1 MQIIFILS
9 NFAVEITDNA
19 YLLIFSREKMRLRK
33 IFAAALLLLSVGNAM
48 AQMPPIPVDKN
59 VKIGHL
65 ENGLTYYIRHN
76 AFPEHVASFYI
87 AQKVGSINENDDQ
100 RGLAHLLEHLAFNG
114 TEHFKGN
121 SLQDYLQSI
130 GVEYGRNLNAYT
142 SIDKTVYYFT
152 DVPTTRTSAVDS
164 CMLILKDWSNGISL
178 TKEAINDERDVV
190 HNEYRLRMVGQQL
203 MLERNLPKLYQGEKY
218 GYRMPIGLMSVVD
231 GCDPETLR
239 AYYRKWYRPDN
250 QAIIIVGDIDVDH
263 VEAQIKKLFSGIKVP
278 KNAAKVVPVPVADND
293 TAIYVIDKNKEQKFD
308 MINIMMKTDAYPD
321 SLKGNM
327 AYLVMSYL
335 RSVVGSMFDARLA
348 EQTRE
353 ADCPFLQGS
362 AGIGSYLISGT
373 KDAFSI
379 SGVAKPGKVK
389 EAYAAFL
396 REAKRVRDF
405 GFTATEYA
413 RAKENFM
420 SGMETMYENRNK
432 MKNEQFTTQYVDHFT
447 DNEPIPSLE
456 DEYKIYQMIVPSF
469 TVEHINDAMKNL
481 ISETDTNFV
490 SMVLMKE
497 AEGVSYPTEQE
508 LAAIVK
514 QVRGE
519 KLEAYVDNVK
529 QEPLMASAPKAGSI
543 KKVVENKVLG
553 FKKLTLSNG
562 AKVVLKKTDYKD
574 NEIRVAGSANVGYSA
589 FQNDPVNAANASTVW
604 EVSGL
609 AGFTGND
616 LQKMLA
622 GKQCSVGLT
631 MSPFRHGIAGTSTP
645 KDLETMMQLLY
656 LSMTNLTKDEKA
668 FENLKNTYVT
678 VLSNKSNNPN
688 MVYQD
693 SIQSTLYLGNK
704 LALLPNVEDIQNIN
718 YDRVLDMQK
727 QLYGNAKDF
736 TFYFV
741 GNYDEKVLLP
751 LIEQYIASLPNKG
764 MKLKNQKIP
773 YAKGEVKNIFTK
785 AMENPQSQAR
795 EMWFVKLPAYTQ
807 KTAVLADI
815 SARLLEMK
823 YLRSIREELSAAYS
837 TGASCGLIFDYDGK
851 LALTINGTAQL
862 NPDKVDAAVPC
873 FFKGMEETIAA
884 PDANDLQKVKEIL
897 LKQAGVDEKTN
908 SYWMQVLSMYDLRK
922 VDTHT
927 NYREMVKSVTAQQ
940 ISDFLKNVVLKS
952 GNHFEV
958 IMKAEKNK

>member
-1 MQIIFILS
+1 
-9 NFAVEITDNA
+9 
-19 YLLIFSREKMRLRK
+19 MRLRK

-48 AQMPPIPVDKN
+48 AQQMPPIPVDKN

-130 GVEYGRNLNAYT
+130 GVQYGRNLNAYT

-327 AYLVMSYL
+327 AYLIEGYL
-335 RSVVGSMFDARLA
+335 RNVVGSMFDARLS

-413 RAKENFM
+413 RAKENFL

-447 DNEPIPSLE
+447 DNEPIPALE
-456 DEYKIYQMIVPSF
+456 DEYKIYQMIVPNLP
-469 TVEHINDAMKNL
+469 VEIINNAMKNL

-668 FENLKNTYVT
+668 FENLKNTYTT

>member
-1 MQIIFILS
+1 
-9 NFAVEITDNA
+9 
-19 YLLIFSREKMRLRK
+19 MRLRK

-190 HNEYRLRMVGQQL
+190 HNEYRMRMVGQQL

-321 SLKGNM
+321 SLKGDM
-327 AYLVMSYL
+327 GYLIEGYL
-335 RSVVGSMFDARLA
+335 RNVVGSMIDARLA

-456 DEYKIYQMIVPSF
+456 DEYKIYQMVVPNLP
-469 TVEHINDAMKNL
+469 VDIINNAMKNL

-704 LALLPNVEDIQNIN
+704 LALLPNAEDIQNIN

>member
-1 MQIIFILS
+1 
-9 NFAVEITDNA
+9 
-19 YLLIFSREKMRLRK
+19 MRLRK

-190 HNEYRLRMVGQQL
+190 HNEYRMRMVGQQL

-631 MSPFRHGIAGTSTP
+631 MSPFRHGISGSTTP

-704 LALLPNVEDIQNIN
+704 LALLPNAEDIQNIN

-807 KTAVLADI
+807 KTAVLADV

>member
-1 MQIIFILS
+1 
-9 NFAVEITDNA
+9 
-19 YLLIFSREKMRLRK
+19 MRLRK

-321 SLKGNM
+321 SLKGDM
-327 AYLVMSYL
+327 GYLIEGYL
-335 RSVVGSMFDARLA
+335 RNVVGSMIDARLA

-456 DEYKIYQMIVPSF
+456 DEYKIYQMVVPNLP
-469 TVEHINDAMKNL
+469 VDIINNAMKNL

-704 LALLPNVEDIQNIN
+704 LALLPNAEDIQNIN

>member
-1 MQIIFILS
+1 
-9 NFAVEITDNA
+9 
-19 YLLIFSREKMRLRK
+19 MRLRK

-190 HNEYRLRMVGQQL
+190 HNEYRMRMVGQQL

-456 DEYKIYQMIVPSF
+456 DEYKIYQMIVPGF

-589 FQNDPVNAANASTVW
+589 FQDDPVNAANASTVW

-704 LALLPNVEDIQNIN
+704 LALLPNAEDIQNIN

-807 KTAVLADI
+807 KTAVLADV

>member
-1 MQIIFILS
+1 
-9 NFAVEITDNA
+9 
-19 YLLIFSREKMRLRK
+19 MRLRK

-327 AYLVMSYL
+327 AYLVMGYL

-362 AGIGSYLISGT
+362 AGVGSYLISGT

-456 DEYKIYQMIVPSF
+456 DEYKIYQMIVPGF
-469 TVEHINDAMKNL
+469 TVEDINSSMKNL

-589 FQNDPVNAANASTVW
+589 FQDDPVNAANASTVW

-668 FENLKNTYVT
+668 FENLKNTYTT

-927 NYREMVKSVTAQQ
+927 NYREMVKSVTPQQ

>member
-1 MQIIFILS
+1 
-9 NFAVEITDNA
+9 
-19 YLLIFSREKMRLRK
+19 MRLRK

-48 AQMPPIPVDKN
+48 AQQMPPIPVDKN

-327 AYLVMSYL
+327 DYLIEGYL

-413 RAKENFM
+413 RAKENFL

-447 DNEPIPSLE
+447 DNEPIPALE
-456 DEYKIYQMIVPSF
+456 DEYKIYQMIVPNLP
-469 TVEHINDAMKNL
+469 VEIINNAMKNL

-622 GKQCSVGLT
+622 GKQCGVGLT

-668 FENLKNTYVT
+668 FENLKNTYTT

>member
-1 MQIIFILS
+1 
-9 NFAVEITDNA
+9 
-19 YLLIFSREKMRLRK
+19 MRLRK

-48 AQMPPIPVDKN
+48 AQQMPPIPVDKN

-327 AYLVMSYL
+327 AYLIEGYL
-335 RSVVGSMFDARLA
+335 RNVVGSMFDARLS

-413 RAKENFM
+413 RAKENFL
-420 SGMETMYENRNK
+420 SGMEPMYENRNK

-447 DNEPIPSLE
+447 DNEPIPALE
-456 DEYKIYQMIVPSF
+456 DEYKIYQMIVPNLP
-469 TVEHINDAMKNL
+469 VEIINNAMKNL

-668 FENLKNTYVT
+668 FENLKNTYTT

>member
-1 MQIIFILS
+1 
-9 NFAVEITDNA
+9 
-19 YLLIFSREKMRLRK
+19 MRLRK

-327 AYLVMSYL
+327 AYLVMSYF

-353 ADCPFLQGS
+353 SDCPFLQGS

-456 DEYKIYQMIVPSF
+456 DEYKIYQMIVPGF
-469 TVEHINDAMKNL
+469 TVEDINSSMKNL

-589 FQNDPVNAANASTVW
+589 FQDDPVNAANASTVW

-622 GKQCSVGLT
+622 GKQCGVGLT
-631 MSPFRHGIAGTSTP
+631 MSPFRHGISGTSTP

-668 FENLKNTYVT
+668 FENLKNTYTT

>member
-1 MQIIFILS
+1 
-9 NFAVEITDNA
+9 
-19 YLLIFSREKMRLRK
+19 MRLRK

-631 MSPFRHGIAGTSTP
+631 MSPFRHGISGSTTP

-704 LALLPNVEDIQNIN
+704 LALLPNAEDIQNIN

>member
-1 MQIIFILS
+1 M
-9 NFAVEITDNA
+9 
-19 YLLIFSREKMRLRK
+19 
-33 IFAAALLLLSVGNAM
+33 
-48 AQMPPIPVDKN
+48 
-59 VKIGHL
+59 
-65 ENGLTYYIRHN
+65 
-76 AFPEHVASFYI
+76 
-87 AQKVGSINENDDQ
+87 
-100 RGLAHLLEHLAFNG
+100 
-114 TEHFKGN
+114 
-121 SLQDYLQSI
+121 
-130 GVEYGRNLNAYT
+130 
-142 SIDKTVYYFT
+142 
-152 DVPTTRTSAVDS
+152 
-164 CMLILKDWSNGISL
+164 
-178 TKEAINDERDVV
+178 
-190 HNEYRLRMVGQQL
+190 
-203 MLERNLPKLYQGEKY
+203 
-218 GYRMPIGLMSVVD
+218 
-231 GCDPETLR
+231 
-239 AYYRKWYRPDN
+239 
-250 QAIIIVGDIDVDH
+250 
-263 VEAQIKKLFSGIKVP
+263 P

-327 AYLVMSYL
+327 AYLIEGYL
-335 RSVVGSMFDARLA
+335 RNVVGSMFDARLS

-413 RAKENFM
+413 RAKENFL

-447 DNEPIPSLE
+447 DNEPIPALE
-456 DEYKIYQMIVPSF
+456 DEYKIYQMIVPNLP
-469 TVEHINDAMKNL
+469 VEIINNAMKNL

-668 FENLKNTYVT
+668 FENLKNTYTT

>member
-1 MQIIFILS
+1 
-9 NFAVEITDNA
+9 
-19 YLLIFSREKMRLRK
+19 MRLRK

-327 AYLVMSYL
+327 AYLVMGYL

-622 GKQCSVGLT
+622 GKQCGVGLT

-668 FENLKNTYVT
+668 FENLKNTYTT

>member
-1 MQIIFILS
+1 
-9 NFAVEITDNA
+9 
-19 YLLIFSREKMRLRK
+19 MRLRK

-327 AYLVMSYL
+327 AYLVMGYL

-519 KLEAYVDNVK
+519 KLETYVDNVK

-562 AKVVLKKTDYKD
+562 AKVVLKKPDYKD

-704 LALLPNVEDIQNIN
+704 LALLPNAEDIQNIN

>member
-1 MQIIFILS
+1 
-9 NFAVEITDNA
+9 
-19 YLLIFSREKMRLRK
+19 MRLRK

-631 MSPFRHGIAGTSTP
+631 MSPFRHGISGTSTP

-795 EMWFVKLPAYTQ
+795 EMWFVKLPAYTL

>member
-1 MQIIFILS
+1 
-9 NFAVEITDNA
+9 
-19 YLLIFSREKMRLRK
+19 MRLRK

-164 CMLILKDWSNGISL
+164 CMLILKDWSNGILL

-190 HNEYRLRMVGQQL
+190 HNEYRMRMVGQQL

-362 AGIGSYLISGT
+362 AGVGSYLISGT

-622 GKQCSVGLT
+622 GKQCGVGLT

-668 FENLKNTYVT
+668 FENLKNTYTT

>member
-1 MQIIFILS
+1 
-9 NFAVEITDNA
+9 
-19 YLLIFSREKMRLRK
+19 MRLRK

-327 AYLVMSYL
+327 AYLVMGYL

-456 DEYKIYQMIVPSF
+456 DEYKIYQMIVPGF

-589 FQNDPVNAANASTVW
+589 FQNDPINAANASTVW

-631 MSPFRHGIAGTSTP
+631 MSPFRHGISGSTTP

-704 LALLPNVEDIQNIN
+704 LALLPNAEDIQNIN

-807 KTAVLADI
+807 KTAVLADV

-927 NYREMVKSVTAQQ
+927 SYREMVKSVTAQQ

>member
-1 MQIIFILS
+1 
-9 NFAVEITDNA
+9 
-19 YLLIFSREKMRLRK
+19 MRLRK

-321 SLKGNM
+321 SLKGDM
-327 AYLVMSYL
+327 GYLIEGYL
-335 RSVVGSMFDARLA
+335 RNVVGSMIDARLA

-704 LALLPNVEDIQNIN
+704 LALLPNAEDIQNIN

>member
-1 MQIIFILS
+1 
-9 NFAVEITDNA
+9 
-19 YLLIFSREKMRLRK
+19 MRLRK

-327 AYLVMSYL
+327 AYLVMGYL

-362 AGIGSYLISGT
+362 AGVGSYLISGT

-456 DEYKIYQMIVPSF
+456 DEYKIYQMIVPGF
-469 TVEHINDAMKNL
+469 TVEDINDAMKNL

-622 GKQCSVGLT
+622 GKQCGVGLT

-668 FENLKNTYVT
+668 FENLKNTYTT

>member
-1 MQIIFILS
+1 
-9 NFAVEITDNA
+9 
-19 YLLIFSREKMRLRK
+19 MRLRK

-327 AYLVMSYL
+327 AYLVMGYL

-589 FQNDPVNAANASTVW
+589 FQDDPVNAANASTVW

-873 FFKGMEETIAA
+873 FFKGMEETVAA

>member
-1 MQIIFILS
+1 
-9 NFAVEITDNA
+9 
-19 YLLIFSREKMRLRK
+19 MRLRK

-190 HNEYRLRMVGQQL
+190 HNEYRMRMVGQQL

-456 DEYKIYQMIVPSF
+456 DEYKIYQMIVPGF
-469 TVEHINDAMKNL
+469 TVEDINSSMKNL

-631 MSPFRHGIAGTSTP
+631 MSPFRHGISGSTTP

-908 SYWMQVLSMYDLRK
+908 SYWLQVLSMYDLRK

>member
-1 MQIIFILS
+1 
-9 NFAVEITDNA
+9 
-19 YLLIFSREKMRLRK
+19 MRLRK

-190 HNEYRLRMVGQQL
+190 HNEYRMRMVGQQL

-589 FQNDPVNAANASTVW
+589 FQNDPINAANASTVW

-631 MSPFRHGIAGTSTP
+631 MSPFRHGISGSTTP

-704 LALLPNVEDIQNIN
+704 LALLPNAEDIQNIN

>member
-1 MQIIFILS
+1 
-9 NFAVEITDNA
+9 
-19 YLLIFSREKMRLRK
+19 MRLRK

-190 HNEYRLRMVGQQL
+190 HNEYRMRMVGQQL

-469 TVEHINDAMKNL
+469 TVEDINSSMKNL

-589 FQNDPVNAANASTVW
+589 FQDDPVNAANASTVW

-704 LALLPNVEDIQNIN
+704 LALLPNAEDIQNIN

>member
-1 MQIIFILS
+1 
-9 NFAVEITDNA
+9 
-19 YLLIFSREKMRLRK
+19 MRLKK

-190 HNEYRLRMVGQQL
+190 HNEYRMRMVGQQL

-589 FQNDPVNAANASTVW
+589 FQNDPINAANASTVW

-704 LALLPNVEDIQNIN
+704 LALLPNAEDIQNIN

-807 KTAVLADI
+807 KTAVLADV

-958 IMKAEKNK
+958 IMKAEKSK

>member
-1 MQIIFILS
+1 
-9 NFAVEITDNA
+9 
-19 YLLIFSREKMRLRK
+19 MRLRK

-190 HNEYRLRMVGQQL
+190 HNEYRMRMVGQQL

-362 AGIGSYLISGT
+362 AGVGSYLISGT

-456 DEYKIYQMIVPSF
+456 DEYKIYQMIVPGF

-622 GKQCSVGLT
+622 GKQCGVGLT

-668 FENLKNTYVT
+668 FENLKNTYTT

>member
-1 MQIIFILS
+1 
-9 NFAVEITDNA
+9 
-19 YLLIFSREKMRLRK
+19 MRLKK
-33 IFAAALLLLSVGNAM
+33 IFAAALLLLSVGNAT
-48 AQMPPIPVDKN
+48 AQQMPPIPVDKN

-65 ENGLTYYIRHN
+65 DNGLTYYIRHN

-114 TEHFKGN
+114 TDHFKGN

-190 HNEYRLRMVGQQL
+190 HNEYRMRMVGQQL

-231 GCDPETLR
+231 GCKPETLR

-250 QAIIIVGDIDVDH
+250 QAIIIVGDVDVDH

-308 MINIMMKTDAYPD
+308 MINIMMKSEAYPD
-321 SLKGNM
+321 SLKGDMN
-327 AYLVMSYL
+327 YLVEGYV
-335 RSVVGSMFDARLA
+335 RGVVSSMFDARLSELA
-348 EQTRE
+348 RE
-353 ADCPFLQGS
+353 ENCPFLQAS
-362 AGIGSYLISGT
+362 AGMGSYLISST

-379 SGVAKPGKVK
+379 SGVAKPGMVK
-389 EAYAAFL
+389 EAYAAML

-405 GFTATEYA
+405 GFTATEYI

-420 SGMETMYENRNK
+420 SSMETMYENRNK

-622 GKQCSVGLT
+622 GKQCGVGLT

-668 FENLKNTYVT
+668 FENLKNTYTT

-785 AMENPQSQAR
+785 AMENLQSQAR

>member
-1 MQIIFILS
+1 
-9 NFAVEITDNA
+9 
-19 YLLIFSREKMRLRK
+19 MRLKK

-327 AYLVMSYL
+327 AYLVMGYL

-562 AKVVLKKTDYKD
+562 AKVVLKKTDYED

-704 LALLPNVEDIQNIN
+704 LALLPNAEDIQNIN

>member
-1 MQIIFILS
+1 
-9 NFAVEITDNA
+9 
-19 YLLIFSREKMRLRK
+19 MRLRK

-65 ENGLTYYIRHN
+65 DNGLTYYIRHN

-203 MLERNLPKLYQGEKY
+203 MLERNLPKLYQGDKY
-218 GYRMPIGLMSVVD
+218 GYRMPIGLMSVID
-231 GCDPETLR
+231 GCKPETLR

-250 QAIIIVGDIDVDH
+250 QAIIIVGDVDVDH

-327 AYLVMSYL
+327 AYLVMGYL

-704 LALLPNVEDIQNIN
+704 LALLPNAEDIQNIN

>member
-1 MQIIFILS
+1 
-9 NFAVEITDNA
+9 
-19 YLLIFSREKMRLRK
+19 MRLRK

-190 HNEYRLRMVGQQL
+190 HNEYRMRMVGQQL

-622 GKQCSVGLT
+622 GKQCGVGLT

-645 KDLETMMQLLY
+645 KDVETMMQLLY

-668 FENLKNTYVT
+668 FENLKNTYTT

-704 LALLPNVEDIQNIN
+704 LALLPNAEDIQNIN

-958 IMKAEKNK
+958 IMKAEKSK

>member
-1 MQIIFILS
+1 
-9 NFAVEITDNA
+9 
-19 YLLIFSREKMRLRK
+19 MRLRK

-190 HNEYRLRMVGQQL
+190 HNEYRMRMVGQQL

-622 GKQCSVGLT
+622 GKQCGVGLT
-631 MSPFRHGIAGTSTP
+631 MSPFRHGISGSTTP

-668 FENLKNTYVT
+668 FENLKNTYTT

-704 LALLPNVEDIQNIN
+704 LALLPNAEDIQNIN

-958 IMKAEKNK
+958 IMKAEKSK

>member
-1 MQIIFILS
+1 MFILC
-9 NFAVEITDNA
+9 NFAVEITNIA

-178 TKEAINDERDVV
+178 TKQAINDERDVV
-190 HNEYRLRMVGQQL
+190 HNEYRMRMVGQQL

-456 DEYKIYQMIVPSF
+456 DEYKIYQMIVPGF
-469 TVEHINDAMKNL
+469 TVEDINSSMKNL

-622 GKQCSVGLT
+622 GKQCGVGLT
-631 MSPFRHGIAGTSTP
+631 MSPFRHGISGSTTP

-668 FENLKNTYVT
+668 FENLKNTYTT

-704 LALLPNVEDIQNIN
+704 LALLPNAEDIQNIN

>member
-1 MQIIFILS
+1 
-9 NFAVEITDNA
+9 
-19 YLLIFSREKMRLRK
+19 MRLKK
-33 IFAAALLLLSVGNAM
+33 IFAAALLLLSVGNAT
-48 AQMPPIPVDKN
+48 AQQMPPIPVDKN

-65 ENGLTYYIRHN
+65 DNGLTYYIRHN

-114 TEHFKGN
+114 TDHFKGN

-190 HNEYRLRMVGQQL
+190 HNEYRMRMVGQQL
-203 MLERNLPKLYQGEKY
+203 MLERNLPKLYQGDKY
-218 GYRMPIGLMSVVD
+218 GYRMPIGLMSVID
-231 GCDPETLR
+231 GCKPETLR

-250 QAIIIVGDIDVDH
+250 QAIIIVGDVDVDH

-327 AYLVMSYL
+327 AYLVMGYL